1 MGKDEKDVAAAVATG
16 ADGGGGPGA
25 GFRMP
30 PLEGYPGSPEEV
42 ERRWHAEAYLPR
54 GSWMRQLSF
63 RSLFLGCFIGG
74 IMAIPNIYMG
84 MKSGVI
90 MGLSLTCTLMAF
102 MLWNGLLKVGLV
114 RGRMTV
120 LEYNAMA
127 SAASSASYTTVGG
140 LVSSVAAFMLINQR
154 QVPLHWLL
162 LWTLGIALLGV
173 TMAIPMKRRI
183 INLEQ
188 LPFPGAIAAAEALE
202 LLCVEG
208 SKGMRSGVALL
219 WSGIFGMLCGLWNGA
234 GELAGGLA
242 RWGHAT
248 AALVSERVFAWSPGE
263 VSGRFSEW
271 CLGERWLN
279 RGVSFNFDL
288 LFLVSG
294 CFMGLRTTAVMFGA
308 AVFCWM
314 GWVPVLEWRGLVHT
328 RTGLAPTYGDY
339 IQYTLWFGAAC
350 LVVSG
355 LLQVAFMGWDG
366 WRKHVERKREA
377 RQGAGAQGGEMA
389 AIEAPARWF
398 WLGQVLAGAAL
409 VWIAWQAFGIPW
421 WQTILAI
428 LLSFVLS
435 IVTCRIL
442 GQTGLSVNS
451 SMAKVTQLTFG
462 TLNPVREGMS
472 PAAKSAQL
480 NINLM
485 TAAITTGAACN
496 AADLLADLKVGYYL
510 GAHPRKQFL
519 AQFAGIFAGA
529 IASVLTFYAL
539 VPDTRV
545 MEGERAPAVLVAGQP
560 VFLPEREAGRVVTDA
575 KENRILVLDEAA
587 VAALGTP
594 AGLAAGE
601 TVNVVLAE
609 KVKPKF
615 QAPAALAWKGVAQVV
630 AAGLGSME
638 QGKKA
643 GLISGALLGLAL
655 TVLGRVLPARFR
667 AYVPPPGVVGLGFIF
682 QWWMCL
688 MMLLGAAASETWKRL
703 RPANH
708 GEFMVPVAS
717 GVFVGA
723 PLVAAAIT
731 FAVNG
736 QEIVASLRESIAA
749 MFR

>member
-1 MGKDEKDVAAAVATG
+1 MRERESVAPEPVAET
-16 ADGGGGPGA
+16 

-30 PLEGYPGSPEEV
+30 PLEGYAGLPEEV
-42 ERRWHAEAYLPR
+42 ERRWHEEAYKPR
-54 GSWMRQLSF
+54 GGVMRQLSF
-63 RSLFLGCFIGG
+63 RSMFLGCFIGG

-102 MLWNGLLKVGLV
+102 MLWNVLLKLRLV

-188 LPFPGAIAAAEALE
+188 MPFPGAIASAEALE

-208 SKGMRSGVALL
+208 TKGLRGGIALL
-219 WSGIFGMLCGLWNGA
+219 WAGLGGILYGLWNGL

-242 RWGHAT
+242 RWQRD
-248 AALVSERVFAWSPGE
+248 AAARICEAVFHWSPGE
-263 VSGRFSEW
+263 VTDRISRGM
-271 CLGERWLN
+271 LGQTWVN
-279 RGVSFNFDL
+279 RGVTFNFDL

-294 CFMGLRTTAVMFGA
+294 CFMGLRTTVEMFGA

-314 GWVPVLEWRGLVHT
+314 GWVPLLEKNGLLHT
-328 RTGLAPTYGDY
+328 NTGMAPNYGDY

-355 LLQVAFMGWDG
+355 LLQVGFMALEGL
-366 WRKHVERKREA
+366 RKYLRDRDDRGTPVYSQPA
-377 RQGAGAQGGEMA
+377 DMA
-389 AIEAPARWF
+389 AIEAPASWF
-398 WLGQVLAGAAL
+398 YLGQAVAGGAL
-409 VWIAWQAFGIPW
+409 VYIAHQAFGIPW
-421 WQTILAI
+421 WQTVLAI

-435 IVTCRIL
+435 LVTCRIL
-442 GQTGLSVNS
+442 GHTGLSVNS

-462 TLNPVREGMS
+462 TLNPVREGMV
-472 PAAKSAQL
+472 PAAKAAQL
-480 NINLM
+480 NVNLM

-496 AADLLADLKVGYYL
+496 AADLLSDLKVGYYL

-519 AQFAGIFAGA
+519 AQFIGIFAGT

-539 VPDTRV
+539 VPDTKV
-545 MEGERAPAVLVAGQP
+545 MEGERAPAVMVGEQA
-560 VFLPEREAGRVVTDA
+560 VFLAKDDVARVTVDLQQ
-575 KENRILVLDEAA
+575 NRSLVLDAGSL
-587 VAALGTP
+587 AALGSP
-594 AGLAAGE
+594 AGLTDGAA
-601 TVNVVLAE
+601 VKVVLAQ

-630 AAGLGSME
+630 AAGIGKME
-638 QGKKA
+638 RGKKL
-643 GLISGALLGLAL
+643 GLVTGTVIGVVLTLLG
-655 TVLGRVLPARFR
+655 RFLPAKARK
-667 AYVPPPGVVGLGFIF
+667 YVPSAGVIGLGFIF

-688 MMLLGAAASETWKRL
+688 MMMLGAMISEWWKRL
-703 RPANH
+703 APANH

-723 PLVAAAIT
+723 PLISAAIT
-731 FAVNG
+731 FVVNG
-736 QEIVASLRESIAA
+736 QEIVSSLQQSIQA
-749 MFR
+749 MFQ